1 MERKAGAYLEYILTI
16 LSFSFTPDIYFHKS
30 LNRLNWAIEILLWN
44 KNALFDSLLVLE
56 WSFCPAG
63 LHHWWTICSHFL
75 APRLSI
81 LSKLVDRDSYHS
93 GDNTLWRRR
102 GSHPNMVFMIDGLGW
117 LIKVVM
123 LMVVVLPMELLVIVF
138 WGLVGAEGKDVD
150 DVDDVDDTDE
160 DDVDD
165 WHN

>member
-1 MERKAGAYLEYILTI
+1 ME
-16 LSFSFTPDIYFHKS
+16 
-30 LNRLNWAIEILLWN
+30 
-44 KNALFDSLLVLE
+44 
-56 WSFCPAG
+56 
-63 LHHWWTICSHFL
+63 
-75 APRLSI
+75 
-81 LSKLVDRDSYHS
+81 
-93 GDNTLWRRR
+93 
-102 GSHPNMVFMIDGLGW
+102 FMIVGLGW

-150 DVDDVDDTDE
+150 DVDDVDDTDDVDDEDE